1 MDSDSNQQL
10 TLFSTLELKALVK
23 KEFKSEEQLQMSNEY
38 LQNWKAQIH
47 KHQHQM
53 RESKSPEQ
61 VMLFDLDSLVI
72 EPEVID
78 PFSLTLHS
86 FSFFRLPTAGL
97 GNACI
102 YFVMDSAAELILY
115 VGETCQSNKR
125 WKGHHDCKR
134 YLDKYKDLHYKHG
147 LTSAINMAFWWDAPV
162 KTRPRQQLEQAL
174 IQKWRSPFNKENW
187 SFWSAPFI

>member
-10 TLFSTLELKALVK
+10 TLFSALELETLAK
-23 KEFKSEEQLQMSNEY
+23 KGVKSEEQLQMNSKY

-47 KHQHQM
+47 KHQHQI
-53 RESKSPEQ
+53 SGSQSQEQ
-61 VMLFDLDSLVI
+61 VTLFDLDNLGI
-72 EPEVID
+72 DPEAID

-86 FSFFRLPTAGL
+86 FSFFRLPTVGS
-97 GNACI
+97 GSACI
-102 YFVMDSAAELILY
+102 YFVIESAAELILY

-134 YLDKYKDLHYKHG
+134 YLDKYKDLHYKYG

-162 KTRPRQQLEQAL
+162 KTRPRQQLELAL
-174 IQKWRSPFNKENW
+174 IQKWKAPLNKENW
-187 SFWSAPFI
+187 SFWSAPFV